1 VILSVV
7 AVSPAV
13 LALLARQDGLI
24 TVAQAAERGVPE
36 RTLRGWTR
44 DGWRRPAPRVYLAG
58 GRRLTDR
65 VRIRAAGLWAGDRG
79 SVSGPAAAWWQG
91 MLATAPARIT
101 VTVPRRL
108 GLRGYPGVGVRR
120 RDLAPADR
128 RRVDGIWC
136 TAAPL
141 AVLETA
147 IALPDGS
154 AFLDRA
160 LQKHV
165 RFEDVY
171 QSYCRVVGAYG
182 ATRIADLLIAAV
194 DRADSAAER
203 LMLSILRGAG
213 LTGWERALPFQRW
226 TIDVAFPAAKLA
238 IEIDGWAWHTDVD
251 RFRADR
257 RKGNALVGAGWQLL
271 RFTWHDLVHRRE
283 YVVAEIRAALFAA
296 EASA

>member
-1 VILSVV
+1 VV
-7 AVSPAV
+7 AA
-13 LALLARQDGLI
+13 I
-24 TVAQAAERGVPE
+24 
-36 RTLRGWTR
+36 
-44 DGWRRPAPRVYLAG
+44 
-58 GRRLTDR
+58 
-65 VRIRAAGLWAGDRG
+65 
-79 SVSGPAAAWWQG
+79 
-91 MLATAPARIT
+91 LATAPARIT

-120 RDLAPADR
+120 RDLGPADR

-141 AVLETA
+141 TVLETA

-160 LQKHV
+160 LQTHV
-165 RFEDVY
+165 RFEDVC
-171 QSYCRVVGAYG
+171 QSYCRVVGADG
-182 ATRIADLLIAAV
+182 ATRIADLLIAAA

-226 TIDVAFPAAKLA
+226 TIDVAFRAAKLA

-283 YVVAEIRAALFAA
+283 YVVDGDPRRAVRRRSQCMIRNSVRHRPDPAGNAPKIRSQAFRPDVI
-296 EASA
+296 SRPCRGQSGSRCSGC